1 MLKEPVGEVAV
12 MIASVISATD
22 VVVTPN
28 PTCELEDVIVAEDGT
43 TAWTLSDVKLIV
55 TPATGAGP
63 TIDTNPVS
71 PGVPP
76 QK

>member
-43 TAWTLSDVKLIV
+43 TA
-55 TPATGAGP
+55 
-63 TIDTNPVS
+63 
-71 PGVPP
+71 
-76 QK
+76 

>member
-28 PTCELEDVIVAEDGT
+28 PTCELADVIVAEDGT
-43 TAWTLSDVKLIV
+43 TA
-55 TPATGAGP
+55 
-63 TIDTNPVS
+63 
-71 PGVPP
+71 
-76 QK
+76 